1 VSRLIDKIDKLGRG
15 AITPIGFGVRVAQEK
30 SPEMLLIGL
39 TRANLFKGRMKIQSF
54 CDGFIIRGSEFSSS
68 IATGTKELA
77 NVLWGAWP
85 ETLKSGDAESLQEKG
100 GDFLVLQGD
109 TIPLEALA
117 EGEMGRILHVSL
129 NATDQY
135 LRTLDDLPI
144 DAVLLELTDEK
155 SVPLT
160 LEHLV
165 QIATIRTMISCPLMI
180 VRPCK
185 PSQQEIIAM
194 RNAGV
199 EALVID
205 ITKVSPKELDHLHN
219 SLINLPQKKSR
230 PEKAVAKVPYLHDGH
245 SPRQST
251 PDANPE
257 EEEEEEEEE

>member
-1 VSRLIDKIDKLGRG
+1 MSRLLDKIDKLGRG
-15 AITPIGFGVRVAQEK
+15 AITPIGFGTHVAQEK
-30 SPEMLLIGL
+30 SPAMLLIVL
-39 TRANLFKGRMKIQSF
+39 TRANLFKGRMKIQRF
-54 CDGFIIRGSEFSSS
+54 CDGFIIRGSEFSSTTAKGS
-68 IATGTKELA
+68 KELGD
-77 NVLWGAWP
+77 VLWGGWP

-129 NATDQY
+129 NVTDQF

-144 DAVLLELTDEK
+144 DAVLLELTDET
-155 SVPLT
+155 SVPLA

-180 VRPCK
+180 VRPCE
-185 PSQQEIIAM
+185 PSQQEIIAL

-205 ITKVSPKELDHLHN
+205 IEKASPKELELLHN
-219 SLINLPQKKSR
+219 SLLNLPQKKSR
-230 PEKAVAKVPYLHDGH
+230 PEKAMATLPSLGGGH
-245 SPRQST
+245 PPRRPT
-251 PDANPE
+251 PDEDPE
-257 EEEEEEEEE
+257 EEEEEEE